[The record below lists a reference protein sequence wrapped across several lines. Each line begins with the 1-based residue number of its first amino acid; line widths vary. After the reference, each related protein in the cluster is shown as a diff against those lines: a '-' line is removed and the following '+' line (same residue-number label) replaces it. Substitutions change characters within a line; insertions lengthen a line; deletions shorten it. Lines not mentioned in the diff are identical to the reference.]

1 VLLVLADKD
10 PHELEVLRAG
20 LDAPGREVIVLVD
33 GENII
38 TLARSRSPDVVVV
51 AASLGHMGG
60 FAVSYKLKNMADNGE
75 IREPKTVVL
84 LERDA
89 DSWLANWSRCDAY
102 LTKPVDPAEID
113 AIVTELSPTP
123 TG

>member
-20 LDAPGREVIVLVD
+20 LDAPDREIIALVD

-51 AASLGHMGG
+51 AASLGSMGG
-60 FAVSYKLKNMADNGE
+60 FAVSYKLKNMADNAE
-75 IREPKTVVL
+75 ITEPKTVVL
-84 LERDA
+84 LERTADA
-89 DSWLANWSRCDAY
+89 WLAKWSRCDAF

-113 AIVTELSPTP
+113 AVVTELAAAP